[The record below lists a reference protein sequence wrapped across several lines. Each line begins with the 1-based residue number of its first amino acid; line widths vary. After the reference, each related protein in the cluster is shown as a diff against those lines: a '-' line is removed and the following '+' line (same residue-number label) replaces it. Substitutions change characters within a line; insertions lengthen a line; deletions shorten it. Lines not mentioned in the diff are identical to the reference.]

1 MFGSLLLSLAIT
13 ASSTHEPITIVES
26 APTVVIR
33 LARYDLANSR
43 DVDNLRHRIVS
54 SAKMICEDGYR
65 GLQHQAAI
73 ACAKTAIADANA
85 QLNRVLA
92 QNASSA
98 GLGAAIAITVSKQ

>member
-1 MFGSLLLSLAIT
+1 MLASLLLSLAIT
-13 ASSTHEPITIVES
+13 ASSPHEPITIVES

-33 LARYDLANSR
+33 LARYDLANPH
-43 DVDNLRHRIVS
+43 DVDNLRHRIAT

-65 GLQHQAAI
+65 GLQHQGAI

-92 QNASSA
+92 QNPSSA
-98 GLGAAIAITVSKQ
+98 GLTAAIAITAPKL